1 MPPPDLRNLIIEY
14 LTVNFSH
21 CFSLIDLRPPD
32 LNLLSLSFLAQ
43 IGPMMFDLA
52 GMELTLD
59 WGLFFVHLEQRDIGV
74 NVSESTWL
82 VQD

>member
-32 LNLLSLSFLAQ
+32 LNLLSLSFFAQ
-43 IGPMMFDLA
+43 IGPMTFDLA
-52 GMELTLD
+52 GIELTLD
-59 WGLFFVHLEQRDIGV
+59 WGPFFVHLEQRDNGV
-74 NVSESTWL
+74 KCE
-82 VQD
+82 